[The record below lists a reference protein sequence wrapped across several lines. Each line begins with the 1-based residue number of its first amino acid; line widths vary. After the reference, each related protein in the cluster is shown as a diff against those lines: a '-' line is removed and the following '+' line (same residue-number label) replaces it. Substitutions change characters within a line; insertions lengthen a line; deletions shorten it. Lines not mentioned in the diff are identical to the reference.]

1 MVSQSTTAF
10 SGVKP
15 TPSIAKNNLISST
28 TPSISPVDQ
37 VSSANIALTVAQMA
51 DLPETTAI
59 SNQAQS
65 QQADISMATTNNA
78 IVSKPQVVETA
89 LKSRANIFYYT
100 VQPGDTIA
108 SLATKFGISQDSIT
122 GSNSIYYGTLKV
134 GQKLVLPPITGLVY
148 KVKSGDTPQS
158 LATNY
163 NVSASQIIAYNDAEI
178 SGIYP
183 GELIII
189 PNGVAPSTSYSSSS
203 YFPWGNGP
211 IYGYNGYDFGWCTW
225 YVATQIS
232 VPSNWGNAST
242 WAYYAALSGWN
253 VSKTPTVG
261 AIAQTAD
268 AFYGEGHVAIVN
280 AVSADGTHIQ
290 YRDMNGVAGW
300 DRVGYSG
307 WVPATDFQYYITR

>member
-1 MVSQSTTAF
+1 M
-10 SGVKP
+10 
-15 TPSIAKNNLISST
+15 
-28 TPSISPVDQ
+28 
-37 VSSANIALTVAQMA
+37 AN
-51 DLPETTAI
+51 LPETTAI

-65 QQADISMATTNNA
+65 QQAAISMATTNDA
-78 IVSKPQVVETA
+78 IVTKPQIVETA

-100 VQPGDTIA
+100 VQPGDTLA
-108 SLATKFGISQDSIT
+108 SLANKFGISQGSIT
-122 GSNSIYYGTLKV
+122 GSNNIYYGSLKV

-158 LATNY
+158 LANSY
-163 NVSASQIIAYNDAEI
+163 NVPVAQIIAYNDAEI
-178 SGIYP
+178 SGIHP

-189 PNGVAPSTSYSSSS
+189 PNGTAPESTYSTSS

-253 VSKTPTVG
+253 VSKTPSVG
-261 AIAQTAD
+261 AIAQTAN
-268 AFYGEGHVAIVN
+268 AFYGEGHVAIVD
-280 AVSADGTHIQ
+280 AVSADGTHIE
-290 YRDMNGVAGW
+290 YRDMNGIAGW
-300 DRVGYSG
+300 DRVGYSS

>member
-10 SGVKP
+10 SGSKSGPAVNNSLIS
-15 TPSIAKNNLISST
+15 TPSS
-28 TPSISPVDQ
+28 SISPVDQ

-51 DLPETTAI
+51 NLPETTAI

-65 QQADISMATTNNA
+65 QQAAISMATTNDA
-78 IVSKPQVVETA
+78 IVTKPQIVETA

-100 VQPGDTIA
+100 VQPGDTLA
-108 SLATKFGISQDSIT
+108 SLANKFGISQGSIT
-122 GSNSIYYGTLKV
+122 GSNNIYYGSLKV

-158 LATNY
+158 LANSY
-163 NVSASQIIAYNDAEI
+163 NVPVAQIIAYNDAEI
-178 SGIYP
+178 SGIHP

-189 PNGVAPSTSYSSSS
+189 PNGTAPESTYSTSS

-253 VSKTPTVG
+253 VSKTPSVG
-261 AIAQTAD
+261 AIAQTAN
-268 AFYGEGHVAIVN
+268 AFYGEGHVAIVD
-280 AVSADGTHIQ
+280 AVSADGTHIE
-290 YRDMNGVAGW
+290 YRDMNGIAGW
-300 DRVGYSG
+300 DRVGYSS

>member
-10 SGVKP
+10 SGSKSGPALVKNSLIS
-15 TPSIAKNNLISST
+15 TPSS
-28 TPSISPVDQ
+28 SISPVDQ

-51 DLPETTAI
+51 NLPETTAI

-65 QQADISMATTNNA
+65 QQAAISMATTNDA
-78 IVSKPQVVETA
+78 IVTKPQIVETA

-100 VQPGDTIA
+100 VQPGDTLA
-108 SLATKFGISQDSIT
+108 SLANKFGISQGSIT
-122 GSNSIYYGTLKV
+122 GSNNIYYGSLKV

-158 LATNY
+158 LANSY
-163 NVSASQIIAYNDAEI
+163 NVPVAQIIAYNDAEI
-178 SGIYP
+178 SGIHP

-189 PNGVAPSTSYSSSS
+189 PNGTAPESTYSTSS

-253 VSKTPTVG
+253 VSKTPSVG
-261 AIAQTAD
+261 AIAQTAN
-268 AFYGEGHVAIVN
+268 AFYGEGHVAIVD
-280 AVSADGTHIQ
+280 AVSADGTHIE
-290 YRDMNGVAGW
+290 YRDMNGIAGW
-300 DRVGYSG
+300 DRVGYSS